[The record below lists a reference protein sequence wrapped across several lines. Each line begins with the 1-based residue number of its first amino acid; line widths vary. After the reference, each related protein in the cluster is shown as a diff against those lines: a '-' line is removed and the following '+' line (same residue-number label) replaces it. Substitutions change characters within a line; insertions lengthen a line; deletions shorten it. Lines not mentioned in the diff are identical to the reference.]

1 METNTKLKS
10 QRDLNSQYDVLVIGA
25 GPAGTI
31 SAAIIAKAGYKVAI
45 VEKLKF
51 PRFVIGESLLPR
63 CMEALD
69 EAGFLPALTA
79 KMFQQKNGAKF
90 VRLKDGKREIFD
102 INFAEAHTP
111 GHTWTWQV
119 PRAEF
124 DHVLALECEKQG
136 IPVFFETEVTEIK
149 INSDESSVTT
159 VVDKNGNKKT
169 IDARFI
175 VDGSGYGRVIPRL
188 FGLERPSTLP
198 ARQAFFSHFVD
209 HKRSE
214 RQEEPNRITIY
225 IYNENTWVWYI
236 PFSNGVTSLGFVG
249 YPEFFENLKG
259 TDEEKLRY
267 LISTHAELDE
277 QFSESEIKFSPMT
290 LKSWSVTTDKF
301 YGPGF
306 VLTGNV
312 TEFLDPV
319 FSSGVTLASVSA
331 QNAAHLVI
339 NKLQGHAVDWE
350 KDYMQE
356 CMKGVEVFRTFVTS
370 WYNCDLHSIFFA
382 NNKNQTMKNQIA
394 SVLAGYVW
402 DTTNPFVDQH
412 GKYVKSLAN
421 FLRHRETAATH
432 SQQ

>member
-1 METNTKLKS
+1 M
-10 QRDLNSQYDVLVIGA
+10 
-25 GPAGTI
+25 
-31 SAAIIAKAGYKVAI
+31 AI

-63 CMEALD
+63 CMAALD
-69 EAGFLPALTA
+69 EAGFLPAVTA
-79 KMFQQKNGAKF
+79 KKFQQKTGAKF
-90 VRLKDGKREIFD
+90 VRLKENQREVFD
-102 INFAEAHTP
+102 INFSEAHTS

-124 DHVLALECEKQG
+124 DQVLALECEKQG
-136 IPVFFETEVTEIK
+136 IPVFFETEVVDIK
-149 INSDESSVTT
+149 IHSDESSTTT
-159 VVDKNGNKKT
+159 VLAQDGAKT
-169 IDARFI
+169 EINAKFI
-175 VDGSGYGRVIPRL
+175 VDGSGYGRVIPKL
-188 FGLERPSTLP
+188 FNLERPSTLP
-198 ARQAFFSHFVD
+198 ARQALFSHFTD
-209 HKRSE
+209 SKRHE
-214 RQEEPNRITIY
+214 RDDEPNRITIY

-236 PFSNGVTSLGFVG
+236 PFSNGTTSLGFVG
-249 YPEFFENLKG
+249 YPDFFQNLKG

-267 LISTHAELDE
+267 LIASHKELSE
-277 QFSESEIKFSPMT
+277 QFTGSEMKFSPMT

-339 NKLQGHAVDWE
+339 KKLNGEVVNWE
-350 KDYMQE
+350 KDYMEE

-370 WYNCDLHSIFFA
+370 WYNTDLHSIFFA
-382 NNKNQTMKNQIA
+382 NQKNQTMKNQIA

-412 GKYVKSLAN
+412 GKYVKKLAQ
-421 FLRHRETAATH
+421 FLKYKE
-432 SQQ
+432 QQTNI